1 MDGDPERHPGEKEE
15 QKSSC
20 KHYCERVAWSSI
32 VASIL
37 TVIGVVLVVVCVGFN
52 SRLAG
57 PLFSNTYIE
66 EAVYTWFSWI
76 EIGAYVGLVLM
87 VALVILFFSTGCMA
101 TGYQNASTWCA
112 FNKAQTG
119 RRQLTAFIIVAYV
132 VNLGWYV
139 FLFGS
144 AIPTVFFM
152 MLHSG
157 ICTNAVFTAST
168 CLDLRQF
175 GLAPPSLPG
184 AINSTLICEQNLQA
198 ICDSNLQSNF
208 ILGIIGCVL
217 VLIGMNHF
225 MMSIAGNYN
234 WLRLRKR
241 RQKLTAGKINRRS
254 GTYDLSTSPYTERQ
268 ESQDSNAHL
277 RRVNLHHGSSSNILT
292 SSNTSIPTVAAN
304 VPPAVTTMSSTF
316 SMPVAPS
323 SRSEPASNSSSMQ
336 SSKIYNQ
343 TYGFDD
349 GGFGQQNGGSTRVT
363 FADAK
368 PTSTAAPRSNI
379 SNAAPRSNTSNANL
393 IRSTGEDKNDLSK
406 YADRSY
412 DSGSRYDHHNPA
424 FDENYWDQQ
433 QYAPPEQ
440 TERDNYYSRGYNN
453 SSKTNGTATS
463 YDQGG
468 YNNSSKTDGPAT
480 SYDQGGYNNSSK
492 TNGPATSYDQGG
504 YNNSSKTNGP
514 ATSYDRGN
522 FNQGYYNNYDY
533 DAADNAGGYQMAP
546 MSSYGQDNSQSLA
559 QDRKAMGN
567 NFYEYQL

>member
-1 MDGDPERHPGEKEE
+1 MH
-15 QKSSC
+15 
-20 KHYCERVAWSSI
+20 
-32 VASIL
+32 
-37 TVIGVVLVVVCVGFN
+37 
-52 SRLAG
+52 
-57 PLFSNTYIE
+57 
-66 EAVYTWFSWI
+66 
-76 EIGAYVGLVLM
+76 
-87 VALVILFFSTGCMA
+87 FFFKMTIRFC
-101 TGYQNASTWCA
+101 
-112 FNKAQTG
+112 
-119 RRQLTAFIIVAYV
+119 
-132 VNLGWYV
+132 
-139 FLFGS
+139 FLSF
-144 AIPTVFFM
+144 
-152 MLHSG
+152 H
-157 ICTNAVFTAST
+157 
-168 CLDLRQF
+168 Q
-175 GLAPPSLPG
+175 
-184 AINSTLICEQNLQA
+184 
-198 ICDSNLQSNF
+198 
-208 ILGIIGCVL
+208 
-217 VLIGMNHF
+217 NHF

-241 RQKLTAGKINRRS
+241 RQKLTASKINRRS

-304 VPPAVTTMSSTF
+304 VPPAVITTSSTF

-323 SRSEPASNSSSMQ
+323 SWTEPASNSSSMQ

-349 GGFGQQNGGSTRVT
+349 GGFGLQNGGSTRVT
-363 FADAK
+363 FADEK

-379 SNAAPRSNTSNANL
+379 SNAAPT
-393 IRSTGEDKNDLSK
+393 RSTVEDKNDLSK
-406 YADRSY
+406 YADKSY

-433 QYAPPEQ
+433 QYAPAEQ

-453 SSKTNGTATS
+453 PSKTNGTATS

-468 YNNSSKTDGPAT
+468 YNNSAKP
-480 SYDQGGYNNSSK
+480 
-492 TNGPATSYDQGG
+492 NGPATSYDQ
-504 YNNSSKTNGP
+504 
-514 ATSYDRGN
+514 GN

-533 DAADNAGGYQMAP
+533 DAADTGGYQMAP

>member
-1 MDGDPERHPGEKEE
+1 MVKVTF
-15 QKSSC
+15 C
-20 KHYCERVAWSSI
+20 FVSI
-32 VASIL
+32 
-37 TVIGVVLVVVCVGFN
+37 T
-52 SRLAG
+52 
-57 PLFSNTYIE
+57 
-66 EAVYTWFSWI
+66 
-76 EIGAYVGLVLM
+76 
-87 VALVILFFSTGCMA
+87 
-101 TGYQNASTWCA
+101 Q
-112 FNKAQTG
+112 
-119 RRQLTAFIIVAYV
+119 
-132 VNLGWYV
+132 
-139 FLFGS
+139 
-144 AIPTVFFM
+144 
-152 MLHSG
+152 
-157 ICTNAVFTAST
+157 
-168 CLDLRQF
+168 
-175 GLAPPSLPG
+175 
-184 AINSTLICEQNLQA
+184 
-198 ICDSNLQSNF
+198 
-208 ILGIIGCVL
+208 
-217 VLIGMNHF
+217 NHF

-241 RQKLTAGKINRRS
+241 RQKLIAGKINRRS

-304 VPPAVTTMSSTF
+304 VPPAVTMSSTF

-323 SRSEPASNSSSMQ
+323 SKTEPASNSSSMQ

-349 GGFGQQNGGSTRVT
+349 GGFGQQNGGTTRVT

-379 SNAAPRSNTSNANL
+379 SNAIPRSNTSSAAPTRPT
-393 IRSTGEDKNDLSK
+393 IEDKNDLSK
-406 YADRSY
+406 YTDRSY

-440 TERDNYYSRGYNN
+440 TERDNYYSRGYSN
-453 SSKTNGTATS
+453 SSQPNGTATS

-468 YNNSSKTDGPAT
+468 YKNSSKTNVAATSYDQGGYNNTSKTNGPATSYDQGGYNNTSKTNVAATSFDQGGYKNSSKTNVAAT

-492 TNGPATSYDQGG
+492 TNGPATSYDQG
-504 YNNSSKTNGP
+504 
-514 ATSYDRGN
+514 N

-533 DAADNAGGYQMAP
+533 DAADNTGGYQMAP
-546 MSSYGQDNSQSLA
+546 MSSYGQDSSQSLA

-567 NFYEYQL
+567 NIYEYQL